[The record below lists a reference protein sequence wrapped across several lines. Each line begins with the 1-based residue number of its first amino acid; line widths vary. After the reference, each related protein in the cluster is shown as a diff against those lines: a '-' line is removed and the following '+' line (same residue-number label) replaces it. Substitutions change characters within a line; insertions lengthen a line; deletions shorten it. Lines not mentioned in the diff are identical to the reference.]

1 VELTVLNN
9 LPPSVSPVPG
19 RSAEARPI
27 LHRRRGGQPANPN
40 ALKHGLYAV
49 RNQTPFTSVSTFAGS
64 YRQILDK
71 SLNFISQTIPELQ
84 EKIVLAF
91 QLSEK
96 AKDTSSLLSWLRLL
110 TKMINFV
117 VRLKIA
123 WYKLQQPEHDLHFVA
138 QHAITLILHDFRSQ
152 GITRDADL
160 FREKRELSDFNSL
173 PGIAKGIPGR
183 SSLSLHFS
191 LPMGCTRA
199 IASSIGSSR
208 SARPPSF

>member
-1 VELTVLNN
+1 MLNN

-27 LHRRRGGQPANPN
+27 IHRRRGGQPANPN

-49 RNQTPFTSVSTFAGS
+49 RNQTPFTSVSTFADS

-117 VRLKIA
+117 VRLRTA
-123 WYKLQQPEHDLHFVA
+123 WFRLQPSASDLHSISQLA
-138 QHAITLILHDFRSQ
+138 QALIR
-152 GITRDADL
+152 
-160 FREKRELSDFNSL
+160 
-173 PGIAKGIPGR
+173 
-183 SSLSLHFS
+183 
-191 LPMGCTRA
+191 
-199 IASSIGSSR
+199 
-208 SARPPSF
+208 